1 MFHCK
6 DKISILFRFLLI
18 TLFIGYYSS
27 ITLFFHTHMVN
38 GVVIVH
44 SHPFNN
50 SNNNQNPFQSHS
62 HSSASYVVVDHL
74 MQANWEGSP
83 EIPQVPEPVIF
94 QCENKV
100 GFILTYV
107 PSDICFYAQLRAPPV
122 G

>member
-1 MFHCK
+1 MTYLK
-6 DKISILFRFLLI
+6 NKISAFLRFLLI

-27 ITLFFHTHMVN
+27 ITLFYHTHLVN

-44 SHPFNN
+44 SHPFKS
-50 SNNNQNPFQSHS
+50 SNNNQNPVQSHS
-62 HSSASYVVVDHL
+62 HSSASYVVIDHL

-83 EIPQVPEPVIF
+83 EIPQVPEPVFF

-100 GFILTYV
+100 DFTSTLV
-107 PSDICFYAQLRAPPV
+107 PSDICFYAQLRAPPI